1 MEKTKKDGLLIV
13 ISGPSGVGK
22 GTVRNE
28 VLCAC
33 PNTVLSVSATTRQMR
48 KNEREGQ
55 DYFFVS
61 QEKFSRMIEEN
72 AFLEY
77 IQGFDGKSYGTP
89 RAYVEQNIAAG
100 RDVLLEI
107 DVQGGLHIKQSFPD
121 SVLVFLA
128 PPSAQELKRRLIERG
143 TETPESIE
151 RRTQIA
157 QSEMECVSYYDY
169 MVVNT
174 TVEHAK
180 DGILAIIYAEKS
192 RVGRNADLISLLL
205 EGDVNKYDE

>member
-1 MEKTKKDGLLIV
+1 MEEENRRGLLV
-13 ISGPSGVGK
+13 VLSGPSGVGK

-28 VLCAC
+28 VLRAC
-33 PNTVLSVSATTRQMR
+33 PNMMLSVSATTRA
-48 KNEREGQ
+48 KREGEQ
-55 DYFFVS
+55 DGRDYFFIS
-61 QEKFSRMIEEN
+61 QEQFADMIGEN

-89 RAYVEQNIAAG
+89 RAYVEENLAAG

-121 SVLVFLA
+121 SILVFLA
-128 PPSAQELKRRLIERG
+128 PPSTKELKRRLVERG

-157 QSEMECVSYYDY
+157 QGEMECVSYYDY

-174 TVEHAK
+174 TVERASE
-180 DGILAIIYAEKS
+180 GIIAILYAEKS
-192 RVGRNADLISLLL
+192 RVERNTDIINLLKG
-205 EGDVNKYDE
+205 E